1 MSLANF
7 CLPSNRAIFASSL
20 LISGTRTEKL
30 TSSCMHTKPSQLGS
44 PYNHRCRVEL
54 IRTQRFPFGHW
65 RSIASNHLSQVVT
78 RCTPTYGLFI
88 LAVPWRNL
96 DRRRRTR
103 SRYRKNSTKRHCL
116 GTWQGL
122 ECKDKKRWFFRCIG
136 FQRHSTFIPGRKSP
150 SGNNR
155 LQYLGY
161 GAKQTE

>member
-1 MSLANF
+1 MYIIYIYRHVRTGSGTRGCKMFLTVATSSCGVSLANF

-103 SRYRKNSTKRHCL
+103 SRYRKNSTKRNCL
-116 GTWQGL
+116 GT
-122 ECKDKKRWFFRCIG
+122 
-136 FQRHSTFIPGRKSP
+136 
-150 SGNNR
+150 
-155 LQYLGY
+155 
-161 GAKQTE
+161 